1 MQDIPEFSMCNLLRP
16 DVQKLIKLTVL
27 LFSTFCA
34 YAQTPQLQ
42 WQIVKGGSL
51 QDFGLESAQSIDGSI
66 FIAGTSSSA
75 NGNIPG
81 NNGLTDVYIAKLT
94 DSGTEVW
101 VKNFG
106 GTGAD
111 SLIALAACK
120 DGGVVLLCKS
130 GSSSTGKDFEQIGA
144 YVVKLN
150 STGSTVFI
158 SYVGGNPESKGAI
171 LETSDSNYL
180 FLSSKDMGAN
190 GKDLW
195 LAKLSQTG
203 TTPLIWE
210 KTLGGTQ
217 KETPNDLL
225 EYNGTYF
232 LLGETRSPS
241 VSAVASKGGSE
252 LLWAK
257 STSGGTISNV
267 SLFGGTNDEFD
278 GKMVLDENNLI
289 YIAVT
294 SYSSS
299 SGDIFEVSNGGSDV
313 WLFQIDQ
320 NGSLELG
327 KNNLFGGEGDEFL
340 GGLAYNPDLFTPT
353 LVVESTSDTLYNEPA
368 ARTGTNIFLLQTIP
382 FGGVDWAIPMGGSG
396 DEGPYSLLSTF
407 DGGFLISGESTSS
420 DGDLSTNNGNLDF
433 AVFKLGY
440 PCPSELDMGLKTFTT
455 SVSRTA
461 DQFIKSASKFQGSST
476 HVKLTSGFIILE
488 PGFETSSGVV
498 FKTEIG
504 GCP

>member
-1 MQDIPEFSMCNLLRP
+1 MCNLLRL
-16 DVQKLIKLTVL
+16 DVRKLINLTLFL
-27 LFSTFCA
+27 LSALCSQ
-34 YAQTPQLQ
+34 AQTPQLQ
-42 WQIVKGGSL
+42 WQVVKGGSSH
-51 QDFGLESAQSIDGSI
+51 DFGLESAQSVDGNI
-66 FIAGTSSSA
+66 FIAGTSSSSG
-75 NGNIPG
+75 GNIPG
-81 NNGLTDVYIAKLT
+81 NHGLTDVYIAKLT
-94 DSGTEVW
+94 DSGIEVW
-101 VKNFG
+101 AKNFG
-106 GTGAD
+106 GTGSD
-111 SLIALAACK
+111 SLIALAPCK

-130 GSSSTGKDFEQIGA
+130 GSNSTGKDFEQIGV
-144 YVVKLN
+144 YIVKLN
-150 STGSTVFI
+150 ALGSTVFI
-158 SYVGGNPESKGAI
+158 SFVGGNPDSKGAI
-171 LETSDSNYL
+171 LETSDSDYL
-180 FLSSKDMGAN
+180 FLSSKNIGGN

-195 LAKLSQTG
+195 LGKLNHTG
-203 TTPLIWE
+203 ATPLIWE
-210 KTLGGTQ
+210 KTLRGTQ
-217 KETPNDLL
+217 NETPNDLL

-232 LLGETRSPS
+232 LLGETQSPT
-241 VSAVASKGGSE
+241 VSTAVSKGGSD

-267 SLFGGTNDEFD
+267 NLFGGSNNEFN

-299 SGDIFEVSNGGSDV
+299 SGDVFEVSKGGSDI

-353 LVVESTSDTLYNEPA
+353 LAVESTSDTLYNKPS
-368 ARTGTNIFLLQTIP
+368 ARTGSNIFLLQTIP
-382 FGGVDWAIPMGGSG
+382 FGGVDWAIPIGGSG
-396 DEGPYSLLSTF
+396 DESPSSLLSTF

-420 DGDLSTNNGNLDF
+420 DGDLPTNNGNVDF
-433 AVFKLGY
+433 AIFKLGY
-440 PCPSELDMGLKTFTT
+440 PCPSELDMGLKTFST

-461 DQFIKSASKFQGSST
+461 DQFIKSASKFQGDMT
-476 HVKLTSGFIILE
+476 YVKLTSGFILLE